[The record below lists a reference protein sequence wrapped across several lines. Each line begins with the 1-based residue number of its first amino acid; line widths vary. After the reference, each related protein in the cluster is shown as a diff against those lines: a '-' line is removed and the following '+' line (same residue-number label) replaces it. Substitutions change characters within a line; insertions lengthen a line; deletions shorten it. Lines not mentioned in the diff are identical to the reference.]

1 MRPIDDGLSTIKTC
15 PYRIKR
21 QRIVP
26 MTIGTLVGF
35 ILFLSST
42 TICLAGGSEYHDERR
57 NVTVSPHK
65 VTTIKSVVISKNAAW
80 TDDVYT
86 EESPED
92 CATFKL
98 TQRDV
103 RDYFRLAEQV
113 DDEDYG
119 AYRLPSR
126 CYAAGEIS
134 FASGVRGTW
143 RIDFERRGLLELT
156 DGRTFYFFCSKCKSK
171 AFYP

>member
-1 MRPIDDGLSTIKTC
+1 MNTCAYRMRR
-15 PYRIKR
+15 RIE
-21 QRIVP
+21 P
-26 MTIGTLVGF
+26 MTIGTLAC
-35 ILFLSST
+35 LFLYLLSAT
-42 TICLAGGSEYHDERR
+42 PCLAEGSELHDER
-57 NVTVSPHK
+57 NDGTVAPYK
-65 VTTIKSVVISKNAAW
+65 VTNIKSVVISNNAAW

-86 EESPED
+86 EELRED

-113 DDEDYG
+113 DYEDYG

-126 CYAAGEIS
+126 CYAAGKIS
-134 FASGVRGTW
+134 FASGDRGTW
-143 RIDFERRGLLELT
+143 RIDFERRGLLELS
-156 DGRTFYFFCSKCKSK
+156 DGRTFYFFCSRCRFK